1 MISFDVKPESTPALG
16 NKKNSKSSDKEPTLS
31 FAELLKGAGSKKEDK
46 VVQNGT
52 LVLALSSEEKD
63 AKTIKTSSKKES
75 FLALLK
81 NEDKAPIELKE
92 SLELNPKLASSLSAT
107 ELKTLIADAKDYL
120 KSKILSSDDY
130 KKSEI
135 KELPKTLKGL
145 AEVAQKFGIDVSK
158 ITIEDVQ
165 LKKAEVKITELPHAK
180 EIKADAPQI
189 RETKAEVLQ
198 TKEIKL
204 DVSQIRETKVEL
216 PQTKEEIT
224 EAPQIKEK
232 KVKSLQ
238 SKETKIE
245 VQNDKDILQLDKI
258 IISEDSKV
266 KETKTTTTL
275 FKVNTSAEHS
285 TEQLVHSKA
294 SGLFKTEDKATKS
307 RADETLQQLLRGE
320 KPSHTNIPHAT
331 DVSVVTE
338 KVRAPSVTF
347 EAEKSFEKL
356 LHGDTATSSDSSKNS
371 KVDGLTTHKADSFEV
386 KLNEAKQMIRYL
398 SADVKTAIEDY
409 KSPFTRVKVQLNPES
424 LGDVELTIVQ
434 RGKNLHVNIS
444 SNTTA
449 INTLSMNATE
459 LKTQL
464 SNNGINNATLNFNN
478 NSDGS
483 GASQQQGQKQNEK
496 RAHEEYNYFENEE
509 NSEEVLSSL
518 EIVVPRYI

>member
-1 MISFDVKPESTPALG
+1 MISFDVKPESTPASG
-16 NKKNSKSSDKEPTLS
+16 KSKNSKSSDKVPTLS
-31 FAELLKGAGSKKEDK
+31 FAELLKGAGTKKEDK

-52 LVLALSSEEKD
+52 LVLALGNEDS
-63 AKTIKTSSKKES
+63 KTIKTSSKKES

-81 NEDKAPIELKE
+81 NEDKTSLELKE

-107 ELKTLIADAKDYL
+107 ELKTLIADAKEYL

-165 LKKAEVKITELPHAK
+165 LKKIELPHAK
-180 EIKADAPQI
+180 EIKA
-189 RETKAEVLQ
+189 
-198 TKEIKL
+198 
-204 DVSQIRETKVEL
+204 EL
-216 PQTKEEIT
+216 PQTKEIKEDIQ
-224 EAPQIKEK
+224 EAPQTKEK
-232 KVKSLQ
+232 KPKVSHKQ
-238 SKETKIE
+238 ETKIE

-258 IISEDSKV
+258 IMNEDSKV
-266 KETKTTTTL
+266 KETKTTTNL
-275 FKVNTSAEHS
+275 FTVNTSAEHS

-294 SGLFKTEDKATKS
+294 SGVFKTEDKATKS

-320 KPSHTNIPHAT
+320 KPSNVNIPHAM
-331 DVSVVTE
+331 DASVVSEKAVTPAVTTE
-338 KVRAPSVTF
+338 V
-347 EAEKSFEKL
+347 EKSFEKL
-356 LHGDTATSSDSSKNS
+356 LHGDTPTSSDSSKNS